1 MSGRLVNALNA
12 STKVAEAF
20 SDAATLRHMLRFEAE
35 LAHAAAR
42 GGLIP
47 KRHAVT
53 IGSACDASLYDATA
67 LVPVARRSL
76 TLTVAVV
83 KALTVEVRRRDEEAA
98 AYVHWGATSQDVLDT
113 AMVLQ
118 LREAVPPLIEGLR
131 GIVAGF
137 AKLARKHRAT
147 PMMGRTLMQPATPLA
162 FGQKV
167 AGWAFDID
175 HATRRLEASFAETQ
189 ILQFGGASGSLSALG
204 SKAEPVMKALAKQLD
219 LALPPAPWFAQR
231 ARVAGFA
238 QDAALVTGALG
249 KAAKD
254 IALMMQ
260 YELQEVAEPSGPGR
274 GSSSTMPHKR
284 NPVGAGLALVAAART
299 AQLAATIVGA
309 MPQENERALGG
320 WQAEWPSLAGLL
332 EALGSAV
339 EGIAEVAPDLTVFPD
354 RMQANLDATNGAVL
368 AERATFLLAE
378 KMGKDKAGVLVE
390 KALSKGGSF
399 VKALGQ
405 LEAELTDETAMLG
418 HSPIFTDRLLAG
430 LRPISSVGKQ
440 SAGSG
445 RESPAGR
452 RRPASR

>member
-12 STKVAEAF
+12 AAKAFDAF
-20 SDAATLRHMLRFEAE
+20 SDEATLRHMLRFEAE
-35 LAHAAAR
+35 LAHAVAGA
-42 GGLIP
+42 GLIP
-47 KRHAVT
+47 RRHAGV
-53 IGSACDASLYDATA
+53 IAGACDAALYDPPA
-67 LVPVARRSL
+67 LMAVARRNM

-83 KALTVEVRRRDEEAA
+83 RALTAEVRRRDEEAA
-98 AYVHWGATSQDVLDT
+98 SSVHWGATSQDVLDT

-118 LREAVPPLIEGLR
+118 LRDSVPPLIEGLHA
-131 GIVAGF
+131 IVAAF
-137 AKLARKHRAT
+137 ATLARKHRLT

-167 AGWAFDID
+167 AGWASDID
-175 HATRRLEASFAETQ
+175 RATRRLEASFAETQ
-189 ILQFGGASGSLSALG
+189 VLQFGGASGSLSALG
-204 SKAEPVMKALAKQLD
+204 RKAEPVMKALARRLG

-231 ARVAGFA
+231 VRVAAFA

-284 NPVGAGLALVAAART
+284 NPVGAGLALTAAART
-299 AQLAATIVGA
+299 AQLAATIVAA

-320 WQAEWPSLAGLL
+320 WQAEWPSLAGLI

-339 EGIAEVAPDLTVFPD
+339 EGIAEVAPDLTVFAD
-354 RMQANLDATNGAVL
+354 RMRANLDATNGAVL

-378 KMGKDKAGVLVE
+378 KMGKVKAGAVVE

-399 VKALGQ
+399 VAALGQ
-405 LEAELTDETAMLG
+405 LQAELSDEKAMLG
-418 HSPIFTDRLLAG
+418 YSPKFVDRLLAD
-430 LRPISSVGKQ
+430 LKRPR
-440 SAGSG
+440 AGSQ
-445 RESPAGR
+445 REKP
-452 RRPASR
+452 